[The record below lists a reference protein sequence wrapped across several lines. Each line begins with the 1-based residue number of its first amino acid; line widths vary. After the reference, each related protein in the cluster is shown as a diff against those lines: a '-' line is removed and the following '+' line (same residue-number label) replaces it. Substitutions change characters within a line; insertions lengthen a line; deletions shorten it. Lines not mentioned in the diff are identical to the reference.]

1 VVRSAGAIQ
10 GILLQRISVT
20 EPNGLSMEILVAP
33 SLACHMM
40 EVHTF
45 RNGLLLKAQTTD
57 NLQIGDP
64 DPLLFEIPADYRVT
78 EAAH

>member
-1 VVRSAGAIQ
+1 
-10 GILLQRISVT
+10 
-20 EPNGLSMEILVAP
+20 MEILVAP

-45 RNGLLLKAQTTD
+45 RNGLPLKAQTTD